1 MGHCGQLEWHICD
14 KLIDR
19 HPHIYGDVEAN
30 DEKTVKAN
38 WEQLKL
44 KEGKKSVLEGVPK
57 GLPSLVKAY
66 RIQDKVRGVGF
77 DWEHAGQVWDKVQ
90 EELAEFQAEV
100 DVDPDRAADEFGD
113 VLFALVNYA
122 RFKDINPDEA
132 LERTNRRFQARFQH
146 MESAIQADVEQG
158 GKTMAE
164 MSLTELILTGVAQK
178 RHCLRPPGM
187 MRKTAS
193 IVRWLGLLSL
203 VLIGLRVRPTRCSA
217 VPDAGRGFGPK
228 SLRNTAQRPVD

>member
-1 MGHCGQLEWHICD
+1 M
-14 KLIDR
+14 
-19 HPHIYGDVEAN
+19 
-30 DEKTVKAN
+30 
-38 WEQLKL
+38 
-44 KEGKKSVLEGVPK
+44 PK

-132 LERTNRRFQARFQH
+132 LERTNRRFLARFQH
-146 MESAIQADVEQG
+146 MESAIQAGVEQG

-164 MSLTELILTGVAQK
+164 MSLTELDTYWDRA
-178 RHCLRPPGM
+178 
-187 MRKTAS
+187 KTA
-193 IVRWLGLLSL
+193 LSST
-203 VLIGLRVRPTRCSA
+203 PME
-217 VPDAGRGFGPK
+217 
-228 SLRNTAQRPVD
+228 

>member
-1 MGHCGQLEWHICD
+1 M
-14 KLIDR
+14 
-19 HPHIYGDVEAN
+19 
-30 DEKTVKAN
+30 
-38 WEQLKL
+38 
-44 KEGKKSVLEGVPK
+44 PK

-66 RIQDKVRGVGF
+66 RIQDKVQGIGF

-100 DVDPDRAADEFGD
+100 DVNPDRAAEEFGD

-132 LERTNRRFQARFQH
+132 LERTNRRFQSRFQH

-164 MSLTELILTGVAQK
+164 MSLTELDAYWD
-178 RHCLRPPGM
+178 RA
-187 MRKTAS
+187 KTA
-193 IVRWLGLLSL
+193 LSST
-203 VLIGLRVRPTRCSA
+203 P
-217 VPDAGRGFGPK
+217 FE
-228 SLRNTAQRPVD
+228 